1 MRNLIPKWL
10 GLIIFLIT
18 LLYLISFFYQP
29 QPREKVLPET
39 ITEVVAVSI
48 GDVVINTFI
57 SETRE
62 ERSRGLSGRKALLP
76 NEGMLFVF
84 EKPDLYGFWMK
95 DMNFGIDIIWI
106 DENKK
111 IIYMEENI
119 LPESF
124 PIIFQPIL
132 PALYVLEVPSG
143 FVFTN
148 KIKIGDS
155 VIF

>member
-1 MRNLIPKWL
+1 MRILIPKCL
-10 GLIIFLIT
+10 GLVIFLIT
-18 LLYLISFFYQP
+18 LLYFISFFYQP
-29 QPREKVLPET
+29 DSAEKVLTERKIET
-39 ITEVVAVSI
+39 TVISI
-48 GDVVINTFI
+48 GGVIINAVI
-57 SETRE
+57 SDTAE
-62 ERSRGLSGRKALLP
+62 ERGHGLSGRKTLLP

-84 EKPDLYGFWMK
+84 EKPDRHGFWMK
-95 DMNFGIDIIWI
+95 DMNFGIDIVWI